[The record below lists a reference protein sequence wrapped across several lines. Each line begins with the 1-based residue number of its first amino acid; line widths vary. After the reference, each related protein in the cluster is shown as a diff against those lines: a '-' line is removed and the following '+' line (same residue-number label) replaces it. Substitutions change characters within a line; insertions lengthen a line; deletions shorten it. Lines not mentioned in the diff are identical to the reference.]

1 MAKRVAFISV
11 CISTKTIPFMYVG
24 IVHLNLLF
32 ILIILLVPPPN
43 RDKEKEDKPD
53 GAAPL
58 GLVLRN
64 LSVL

>member
-1 MAKRVAFISV
+1 
-11 CISTKTIPFMYVG
+11 MYVG